1 MIIFLKP
8 YEENMQSKIKL
19 TALATAL
26 CACGFVNAQSA
37 APSVT
42 VFGIVDAGI
51 SSTTNTGN
59 GSQTTSGAV
68 SSILGVS
75 AIGFKGDKDLGD
87 GLTGFFNFMVG
98 FNPTTGKL
106 FDSSTL
112 FSRNAYIGLSSS
124 MGSVSIGRQWDL
136 NDDWLVGS
144 VFKGGYNAGAVFKF
158 SEFDAV
164 SDLYNNTIKYVT
176 PVSGGFQGAAM
187 YGSNIGGSSTPT
199 TAGSLTN
206 IGVKYAAGPLMVA
219 GTYFTEASTT
229 STSSTYKLTTL
240 GASYASGA
248 VKGRLGYATA
258 TTDGGVSYVSLGPV
272 AQTNTANVVDVGVD
286 YSVTPQLTLSLD
298 QLARKNTTLN
308 NSSNITRFL
317 AMYAW
322 KPNTTLVFNVA
333 NLSNSTTATESLLAT
348 EANTTGGGYAGKS
361 QQAIAAGVR
370 FSF

>member
-87 GLTGFFNFMVG
+87 GLTGFFNFMAG

-106 FDSSTL
+106 SDPNTL

-124 MGSVSIGRQWDL
+124 MGSVSIGKQWDL

-187 YGSNIGGSSTPT
+187 YGSNIGDSSTPH
-199 TAGSLTN
+199 N
-206 IGVKYAAGPLMVA
+206 
-219 GTYFTEASTT
+219 
-229 STSSTYKLTTL
+229 
-240 GASYASGA
+240 
-248 VKGRLGYATA
+248 R
-258 TTDGGVSYVSLGPV
+258 
-272 AQTNTANVVDVGVD
+272 
-286 YSVTPQLTLSLD
+286 
-298 QLARKNTTLN
+298 
-308 NSSNITRFL
+308 
-317 AMYAW
+317 
-322 KPNTTLVFNVA
+322 
-333 NLSNSTTATESLLAT
+333 
-348 EANTTGGGYAGKS
+348 
-361 QQAIAAGVR
+361 R
-370 FSF
+370 FSDQHRRQIRCRPIDGSWYLFY